1 MLFKTLCLHLVFFGR
16 YLSAARIEGRPR
28 NLALLST
35 EDTDFGEVTIW
46 GAPGGQVG
54 RSATERDLE
63 ASHLPLSTR
72 EAEEEGQPKS
82 QCGSNTVICGGA
94 DFAPNPDSC
103 SKLIDFLIF
112 SPTTQL
118 GTDPR
123 SLCLVVDGG
132 QCCVSWASPVSG
144 LVTGDL
150 ARVAVSTYDKCAD
163 GPPTR
168 FGLTRDV
175 NLKGVCTAQCLS
187 NRPDGC
193 QNE

>member
-1 MLFKTLCLHLVFFGR
+1 MLFKSLSLHLVLFGNC
-16 YLSAARIEGRPR
+16 LSAARIEGRPR

-35 EDTDFGEVTIW
+35 ENTDFGELTIW
-46 GAPGGQVG
+46 GAPGGKVG
-54 RSATERDLE
+54 HSATERDLGD
-63 ASHLPLSTR
+63 SHLPLSAH
-72 EAEEEGQPKS
+72 EAEKEGQP
-82 QCGSNTVICGGA
+82 QRRCGSNMVICGGA
-94 DFAPNPDSC
+94 DSAPNPDTC
-103 SKLIDFLIF
+103 SRLIDYLIF

-123 SLCLVVDGG
+123 SLCLVVNGG
-132 QCCVSWASPVSG
+132 QCCVSWASAVSG

-150 ARVAVSTYDKCAD
+150 VRAAVSTYDRCAN

-168 FGLTRDV
+168 FGLMREV
-175 NLKGVCTAQCLS
+175 NLKGKCTAQCLS